1 MENLITIN
9 DPEYFDAQAILYD
22 IKEDK
27 DSHTEEE
34 YQEAKSIVDEANYLH
49 QEERESHYVTPH
61 YPDAPEG
68 SIWDY

>member
-9 DPEYFDAQAILYD
+9 DPEYFDALVIIQ
-22 IKEDK
+22 EDK
-27 DSHTEEE
+27 NSHTEEE
-34 YQEAKSIVDEANYLH
+34 LELAKSIVDEANYLH